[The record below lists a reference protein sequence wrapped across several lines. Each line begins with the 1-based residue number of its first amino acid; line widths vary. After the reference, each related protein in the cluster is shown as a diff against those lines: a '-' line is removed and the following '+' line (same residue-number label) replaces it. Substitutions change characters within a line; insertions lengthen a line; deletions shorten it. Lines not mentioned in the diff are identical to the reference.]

1 MAKKGSLKKRSKRE
15 EEEVVEDLDLDVED
29 YAVEDEDVV
38 HNRRSKAQGK
48 EREELAAV
56 LPSDAHKLEGYDDD
70 DDERGAHLEEEALA
84 LEVNKSMRRKV
95 IESDFDV
102 GGITAGAKRKRS
114 SETSKTLNV
123 APVIEAVERDYA
135 ALSSSERIAIVQK
148 ESPEMIKM
156 LEEMRQYLA
165 EVKELAKPLQELL
178 FQRRLSDADRSLVQF
193 LETKVQLMLSYCMH
207 VTFYLLLKTE
217 GKKVAG
223 HPVID
228 NLVEIRVY
236 LEKLFPLEEKLHY
249 SLNRLLSG
257 KTTAAAHLDSL
268 RPLQHNER
276 GSLAA
281 NTEGKKNRKQLEA
294 IKKADEIEKEEL
306 ATMNRIRAKKSD
318 ITNEASSFDRKTAVS
333 ALGYHEDED
342 QYFAKL
348 TAGDDEEEEQGL
360 SLIERLRKRQ
370 RALTDT
376 TNINNNDFDEDD
388 DTGVVDDDDDDF
400 DDDDDDGAE
409 DDLLSEGED
418 EDEGNYETLLEEEH
432 ERELQQAADQSRP
445 RPKLVEP
452 VVERRK
458 TSKKIETHRGL
469 TKSRPKDRKTPRTAQ
484 RRKYEKGMRIHKAQT
499 RTVQPEP
506 EGGFIGV
513 SSIKSGVT
521 QSVRF

>member
-1 MAKKGSLKKRSKRE
+1 MAKKGSLKKRSKKE
-15 EEEVVEDLDLDVED
+15 EQRDEIVEDLDLEVDD
-29 YAVEDEDVV
+29 YVVEDEDVI
-38 HNRRSKAQGK
+38 HNRRTSRKK
-48 EREELAAV
+48 DDDEELEDV
-56 LPSDAHKLEGYDDD
+56 LPSEAHKMEGYDDD

-84 LEVNKSMRRKV
+84 VEANKNMRRKM

-102 GGITAGAKRKRS
+102 GGIITGIKRKRS
-114 SETSKTLNV
+114 NETNGSNNV

-135 ALSSSERIAIVQK
+135 ALSSSERMAIVQK

-156 LEEMRQYLA
+156 LEEMKQYLA

-178 FQRRLSDADRSLVQF
+178 FQRRLSDADRNLVQF

-236 LEKLFPLEEKLHY
+236 LEKLFPLEEKLQY

-257 KTTAAAHLDSL
+257 KTTSAAHLDTL

-281 NTEGKKNRKQLEA
+281 NSEGKKSRKQLEA
-294 IKKADEIEKEEL
+294 IKKADEIEKEEFS
-306 ATMNRIRAKKSD
+306 TMNRIRTKKSD
-318 ITNEASSFDRKTAVS
+318 NPDDVSAVDRKAAVS

-348 TAGDDEEEEQGL
+348 TADDEGEEQGL
-360 SLIERLRKRQ
+360 SLVERLRRRQ
-370 RALTDT
+370 RLLANGATANTAGKDDDSAEEEEDD
-376 TNINNNDFDEDD
+376 NDNDVMINDDEEDED
-388 DTGVVDDDDDDF
+388 GS
-400 DDDDDDGAE
+400 
-409 DDLLSEGED
+409 LLSED
-418 EDEGNYETLLEEEH
+418 DVDDYDALVAEEH
-432 ERELQQAADQSRP
+432 EREAHRSAEASQPKP
-445 RPKLVEP
+445 RLDEP
-452 VVERRK
+452 EVGRRK
-458 TSKKIETHRGL
+458 TNKKIETHRGL
-469 TKSRPKDRKTPRTAQ
+469 TKTRPKDRKTPRTAQ
-484 RRKYEKGMRIHKAQT
+484 RRKYEKGMRIHKAQS
-499 RTVQPEP
+499 RTAQPEP

-513 SSIKSGVT
+513 PSIKSRVT
-521 QSVRF
+521 QSIRF